1 MTSDTI
7 AYYKKVSVETM
18 SDEKRREAQKW
29 AEQIVSYVE
38 NDPRSIVKCRE
49 SRPITDLKDLLV
61 SSTKLYGD
69 RVAYLQKWN
78 PKGEYEEITYNQVLE
93 DVNGF
98 GTKMLSMGLKD
109 KRVAVIGENCYQWCS
124 TYLAVTG
131 GVGCIVP
138 LDKELSAEELKNQI
152 QRAEVSCVVF
162 AKKYESVFKGIK
174 ADGDTPLEFL
184 VNFNTEEEDDGVLS
198 WKQLIEEGKKMV
210 EDGDSSYVDA
220 EVDNEAMTV
229 LIFTSGTTGK
239 AKGVMLC
246 QKNLCAELMI
256 APTIFE
262 LTKEDRYMSFL
273 PLHHTYECTC
283 CFLMAIYKGS
293 SVGFC
298 QGLKYITKNLKE
310 LRPTMMLA
318 VPALYEK
325 LYATI
330 WKNVR
335 KQGKEKTLKRVIK
348 INRKTKK
355 VGIDLGNVFFKQ
367 IRDIFGGR
375 MKTLICG
382 GAKINPEILDGLHDF
397 GFNAL
402 QGYGLTEAAPMG
414 AFNPQ
419 DAPNSRSI
427 GVPFPGQA
435 IKVINSNE
443 EGIGEIC
450 IKGPNIMMGYYKQ
463 PEETARVIDEEGWF
477 HTGDLGYIDRDG
489 YAYLTGRQKN
499 VIITKNG
506 KNVYPEELE
515 YQLSNIDFVE
525 ESFVFGQETGDDVSI
540 TASVKVDA
548 EVIKER
554 LGEEYT
560 DEDVKKLVW
569 EEVDKINESAPMYRK
584 IRKVML
590 RKSDFVKNTSQ
601 KLIRFAEE
609 NKKED

>member
-1 MTSDTI
+1 MNDDKR
-7 AYYKKVSVETM
+7 KKA
-18 SDEKRREAQKW
+18 RQW
-29 AEQIVSYVE
+29 AEEIVSYVD
-38 NDPRSIVKCRE
+38 NDPRPVVKCKE
-49 SRPITDLKDLLV
+49 SRTITDLKDLLV
-61 SSTKLYGD
+61 SSAELYGD
-69 RVAYLQKWN
+69 NIAYLQKWD
-78 PKGEYEEITYNQVLE
+78 PKGEFQETTYRQALE
-93 DVNGF
+93 DVNGL
-98 GTKMLSMGLKD
+98 GTALLARGLGG

-138 LDKELSAEELKNQI
+138 LDKELSADELKEQI
-152 QRAEVSCVVF
+152 KRAEVSCVVF
-162 AKKYESVFKGIK
+162 AKKHEAVFRQIRD
-174 ADGDTPLEFL
+174 DGDTPLEFL
-184 VNFNTEEEDDGVLS
+184 VSFNAEEEKDGVLS
-198 WKQLIEEGKKMV
+198 WRGLIEEGGRMIGC
-210 EDGDSSYVDA
+210 GDRSYIDA
-220 EVDNEAMTV
+220 EVDNEAMSI

-246 QKNLCAELMI
+246 QKNICAELMI
-256 APTIFE
+256 APTTFE
-262 LTKEDRYMSFL
+262 LREDDRYMSFL

-310 LRPTMMLA
+310 LRPTMMLG

-325 LYATI
+325 LYSSI

-335 KQGKEKTLKRVIK
+335 KQGKEKTLRRVIK

-355 VGIDLGNVFFKQ
+355 IGIDLGNIFFKQ

-427 GVPFPGQA
+427 GIPFPGQS
-435 IKVINSNE
+435 IKTINVNE

-450 IKGPNIMMGYYKQ
+450 IKGPNIMMGYYQQ
-463 PEETARVIDEEGWF
+463 PEETAKAIDEEGWF
-477 HTGDLGYIDRDG
+477 HTGDLGYIDDDG

-506 KNVYPEELE
+506 KNVYPEEME
-515 YQLSNIDFVE
+515 YQISNIDFVE
-525 ESFVFGQETGDDVSI
+525 ESFVFGQESSIDSDVVI
-540 TASVKVDA
+540 TASVKVDKDA
-548 EVIKER
+548 VREI
-554 LGEEYT
+554 LGEGCSDDDT
-560 DEDVKKLVW
+560 RKLIW
-569 EEVDKINESAPMYRK
+569 SEIDAINEAAPLYRK
-584 IRKVML
+584 IRKVIL
-590 RKSDFVKNTSQ
+590 RKSAFVKNTSQ
-601 KLIRFAEE
+601 KIIRFAEE
-609 NKKED
+609 NKKEE

>member
-1 MTSDTI
+1 MNDDKR
-7 AYYKKVSVETM
+7 KKA
-18 SDEKRREAQKW
+18 RQW
-29 AEQIVSYVE
+29 AEEIVSYVD
-38 NDPRSIVKCRE
+38 NDPRPVVKCKE
-49 SRPITDLKDLLV
+49 SRTITDLKDLLV
-61 SSTKLYGD
+61 SSAELYGD
-69 RVAYLQKWN
+69 NIAYLQKWD
-78 PKGEYEEITYNQVLE
+78 PKGEFQETTYRQALE
-93 DVNGF
+93 DVNGL
-98 GTKMLSMGLKD
+98 GTALLARGLGG

-138 LDKELSAEELKNQI
+138 LDKELSADELKEQI
-152 QRAEVSCVVF
+152 KRAEVSCVVF
-162 AKKYESVFKGIK
+162 AKKHEAVFRQIRD
-174 ADGDTPLEFL
+174 DGDTPLEFL
-184 VNFNTEEEDDGVLS
+184 VSFNAEEEKDGVLS
-198 WKQLIEEGKKMV
+198 WRGLIEEGGRMIGC
-210 EDGDSSYVDA
+210 GDRSYIDA
-220 EVDNEAMTV
+220 EVDNEAMSI

-246 QKNLCAELMI
+246 QKNICAELMI
-256 APTIFE
+256 APTTFE
-262 LTKEDRYMSFL
+262 LREDDRYMSFL

-310 LRPTMMLA
+310 LRPTMMLG

-325 LYATI
+325 LYSSI

-335 KQGKEKTLKRVIK
+335 KQGKEKTLRRVIK

-355 VGIDLGNVFFKQ
+355 IGIDLGNIFFKQ

-427 GVPFPGQA
+427 GIPFPGQS
-435 IKVINSNE
+435 IKTINVNE

-450 IKGPNIMMGYYKQ
+450 IKGPNIMMGYYQQ
-463 PEETARVIDEEGWF
+463 PEETAKAIDEEGWF
-477 HTGDLGYIDRDG
+477 HTGDLGYIDDDG

-506 KNVYPEELE
+506 KNVYPEEME
-515 YQLSNIDFVE
+515 YQISNIDFVE
-525 ESFVFGQETGDDVSI
+525 ESFVFGQESSIDSDVVI
-540 TASVKVDA
+540 TASVKVDEDA
-548 EVIKER
+548 VREI
-554 LGEEYT
+554 LGEGCSDDDT
-560 DEDVKKLVW
+560 RKLIW
-569 EEVDKINESAPMYRK
+569 SEIDAINEAAPLYRK
-584 IRKVML
+584 IRKVIL
-590 RKSDFVKNTSQ
+590 RKSAFVKNTSQ
-601 KLIRFAEE
+601 KIIRFAEE
-609 NKKED
+609 NKKEE

>member
-1 MTSDTI
+1 MNDDKR
-7 AYYKKVSVETM
+7 KKA
-18 SDEKRREAQKW
+18 RQW
-29 AEQIVSYVE
+29 AEEIVSYVD
-38 NDPRSIVKCRE
+38 NDPRPVVKCKE
-49 SRPITDLKDLLV
+49 SRTITDLKDLLV
-61 SSTKLYGD
+61 SSAELYGD
-69 RVAYLQKWN
+69 NIAYLQKWD
-78 PKGEYEEITYNQVLE
+78 PKGEFQETTYRQTLE
-93 DVNGF
+93 DVNGL
-98 GTKMLSMGLKD
+98 GTALLARGLGG

-138 LDKELSAEELKNQI
+138 LDKELSADELKEQI
-152 QRAEVSCVVF
+152 KRAEVSCVVF
-162 AKKYESVFKGIK
+162 AKKHEAVFRQIRD
-174 ADGDTPLEFL
+174 DGDTPLEFL
-184 VNFNTEEEDDGVLS
+184 VSFNAEEEKDGVLS
-198 WKQLIEEGKKMV
+198 WRGLIEEGGRMIV
-210 EDGDSSYVDA
+210 CGDRSYIDA
-220 EVDNEAMTV
+220 EVDNEAMSI

-246 QKNLCAELMI
+246 QKNICAELMI
-256 APTIFE
+256 APTTFE
-262 LTKEDRYMSFL
+262 LREDDRYMSFL

-310 LRPTMMLA
+310 LRPTMMLG

-325 LYATI
+325 LYSSI

-335 KQGKEKTLKRVIK
+335 KQGKEKTLRRVIK

-355 VGIDLGNVFFKQ
+355 IGIDLGNIFFKQ

-427 GVPFPGQA
+427 GIPFPGQS
-435 IKVINSNE
+435 IKTINVNE

-450 IKGPNIMMGYYKQ
+450 IKGPNIMMGYYQQ
-463 PEETARVIDEEGWF
+463 PEETAKAIDEEGWF
-477 HTGDLGYIDRDG
+477 HTGDLGYIDDDG

-515 YQLSNIDFVE
+515 YQISNIDFVE
-525 ESFVFGQETGDDVSI
+525 ESFVFGQESSIDSDVVI
-540 TASVKVDA
+540 TASVKVDEDA
-548 EVIKER
+548 VREI
-554 LGEEYT
+554 LGEGCSDDDT
-560 DEDVKKLVW
+560 RKLIW
-569 EEVDKINESAPMYRK
+569 SEIDAINEAAPLYRK
-584 IRKVML
+584 IRKVIL
-590 RKSDFVKNTSQ
+590 RKSAFVKNTSQ
-601 KLIRFAEE
+601 KIIRFAGE
-609 NKKED
+609 NKKEE